1 MKDIAN
7 ELEAAGYIM
16 KTKDGLQLTPLAMR
30 KIGQKAL
37 RDIFPSLSGIAL
49 DSMTRVSS
57 GVGMPTED
65 TKVYEFG
72 DPLLLDLALLCSMR

>member
-1 MKDIAN
+1 MKDIAK

-37 RDIFPSLSGIAL
+37 RDIFSFIKR
-49 DSMTRVSS
+49 DR
-57 GVGMPTED
+57 
-65 TKVYEFG
+65 FG
-72 DPLLLDLALLCSMR
+72 ET